1 VRLRNAL
8 KIFVNTVIIMSN
20 YILFIEIT
28 SKIELKIE
36 KLKCKKSGGDR
47 RDEKV
52 RELIEFIIQTDV
64 STLEKICAFF
74 INIKNSC
81 SIFDFL

>member
-1 VRLRNAL
+1 
-8 KIFVNTVIIMSN
+8 MSN

-52 RELIEFIIQTDV
+52 RELIEFIIHLLLFNALIFTHV
-64 STLEKICAFF
+64 FTLRFQLRNGMSVFF
-74 INIKNSC
+74 DKR
-81 SIFDFL
+81 F